1 MKLHLYILFILSAS
15 IPTLVSAQNSTVDES
30 SYRYSVQI
38 NINRAGISGVC
49 MMREVSDNVLGAIIN
64 EFGLSMLSFNYDP
77 DRKRARI
84 VDIAPQ
90 LDKWYIKKVL
100 RRDLKKIIPQ
110 ITQKD
115 IKEVFRYCNVKQQ
128 IEYIFTPQIE

>member
-49 MMREVSDNVLGAIIN
+49 MMREVSDNVFGAIIN

>member
-64 EFGLSMLSFNYDP
+64 EFGLSMLSFNYDS
-77 DRKRARI
+77 DRNRARI